1 MAFQKWSS
9 SFYISPASGLFSLQV
24 KRPERDFEWQI
35 SDQFCRKLL
44 RNRSSL
50 QTDIKDV
57 SNVLDFGSVELR
69 TREKE
74 RKKYMWVIRTFGST
88 CSAWKSKRK
97 KNNNKYKKKNI
108 TRSYVH
114 EYMFIREHT
123 GSTPCKRHENVQSC
137 EIRIPCEM
145 QSLCLEYYYCILV
158 FYYVFSAMSL
168 QYTWKSAYR
177 QCILKTYRSAL
188 ESIYYLGSTYTCYTA
203 LPG

>member
-74 RKKYMWVIRTFGST
+74 RKNTCEWLELLGLRVLPGSQKERKIIINIR
-88 CSAWKSKRK
+88 
-97 KNNNKYKKKNI
+97 KKNI